1 MKHVNASE
9 VLPPRLLHKIQQYCS
24 GYIYVPSSRRF
35 WRDRRDEV
43 LRLHGRG
50 LGTAEIADRVH
61 LCVRRVQ
68 QMIREAVAGP
78 PE

>member
-9 VLPPRLLHKIQQYCS
+9 VLPPDLLRMVQKHCS
-24 GYIYVPSSRRF
+24 GYIYVPSSRAF
-35 WRDRRDEV
+35 WHDRRSEV
-43 LRLHGRG
+43 LRLHSCG
-50 LGTAEIADRVH
+50 LGTAEIAGRVH

-68 QMIREAVAGP
+68 QIVRVAAAQS

>member
-9 VLPPRLLHKIQQYCS
+9 VLPPGLLHDIQQYCS
-24 GYIYVPSSRRF
+24 GYIYVPSSRGF
-35 WRDRRDEV
+35 WRDRRGEV
-43 LRLHGRG
+43 LRLHGHG
-50 LGTAEIADRVH
+50 LDTAQIANRVH

-68 QMIREAVAGP
+68 QIIRGAAAEP